1 MEKAK
6 HAKTPLSSHM
16 SLSKLQCPQSKEER
30 EYMERVPYANTIGS
44 VMYTMV
50 CCRSNIAHAVST
62 VSRYMANPR
71 KEYWKA
77 LKWILRYLH
86 GTRDYGLVF
95 GGQSGGF
102 GE

>member
-6 HAKTPLSSHM
+6 PAETSLPSHM
-16 SLSKLQCPQSKEER
+16 SLSKLQCLQSEEER
-30 EYMERVPYANTIGS
+30 EYMERVFYANAVGS
-44 VMYTMV
+44 VIYTMV
-50 CCRSNIAHAVST
+50 CCRSDIAYAMNT
-62 VSRYMANPR
+62 VSRYMANPG
-71 KEYWKA
+71 KEHWKA

-95 GGQSGGF
+95 GGQPEGF